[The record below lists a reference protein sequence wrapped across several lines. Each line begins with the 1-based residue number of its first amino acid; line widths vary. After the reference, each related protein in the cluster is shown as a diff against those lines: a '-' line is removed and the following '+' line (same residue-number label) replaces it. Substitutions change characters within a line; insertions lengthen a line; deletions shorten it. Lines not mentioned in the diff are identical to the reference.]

1 MPETHL
7 QKTPF
12 MLVAGRSFGSLL
24 IAAACLVGC
33 GKRSAPLP
41 STYPVHG
48 KVVYKGG
55 APARGGMVQFQPEA
69 EPSVTTTG
77 TIQADGTYRLTTKR
91 DGLQAEG
98 AVAGP
103 NRVLLIL
110 ASAANGAAGQ
120 QGGVFLNY
128 PVPSSVEPHD
138 NEINLTVAQTAR

>member
-1 MPETHL
+1 L
-7 QKTPF
+7 
-12 MLVAGRSFGSLL
+12 A
-24 IAAACLVGC
+24 GC

-41 STYPVHG
+41 ATYPVHG
-48 KVVYKGG
+48 KVAYKDGT
-55 APARGGMVQFQPEA
+55 PARGGMVQFQPEA

-91 DGLQAEG
+91 DGIQAEG

-110 ASAANGAAGQ
+110 ASAANDAAGQ
-120 QGGVFLNY
+120 QDGVFLNY